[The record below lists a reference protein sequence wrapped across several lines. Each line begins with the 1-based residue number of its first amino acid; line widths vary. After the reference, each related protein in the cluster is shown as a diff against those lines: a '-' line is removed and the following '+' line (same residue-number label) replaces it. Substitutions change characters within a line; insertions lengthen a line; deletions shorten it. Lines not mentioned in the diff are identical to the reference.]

1 MADERVRV
9 VVGQAPGTWFTVDG
23 ELLIGRAASDVDG
36 RLGDDPQL
44 SRSHAR
50 MARGAGGVLT
60 IEDLGSSNGTFVNG
74 ERVEGVRVLRLG
86 DVVRLGTT
94 ELAVTDERGLV
105 PEATRTDAPAP
116 APVAVPEGLIVGDGV
131 AMAAPLPSS
140 GGRLLL
146 AGTVGALVAVSL
158 GIYGNVHDPA
168 SDLSITLGFT
178 DTLTMKVWLA
188 TLAVL
193 FAVVQLGSALWMYG
207 RVPLG
212 AAPGVAGLAASD
224 LGPGR
229 VPAHA
234 AGRLPVPVPA
244 DVRGHVDPSPAA
256 LAAGLRV
263 LRSVRREDRRGP
275 LARAAGDGASAG
287 GRRAVH
293 AAGRCVADERLVV
306 HLGQR
311 LPVALV
317 VLARIDH
324 ILAPLTWLAAAFAV
338 LVLFVGPKLI
348 GAETEGGA
356 AAGAPTGAAAT
367 PSGKEVFVS
376 AGCGGCHTF
385 RAAGSSGVGG
395 PDLDEA
401 KPSADAAEAIVTS
414 GSGSMPS
421 FKGRL
426 SAAEI
431 TAVAE
436 FISGTEPKAA
446 AAAPSGRQPSVAA
459 TIPVGRGPDG
469 ITVAGSDVWVTD
481 AGGTLMRID
490 AGSDRRAGAPSPR
503 GASRTTRW

>member
-86 DVVRLGTT
+86 DVVRVGST

-131 AMAAPLPSS
+131 AMAAPVPSS

-212 AAPGVAGLAASD
+212 AAPAW
-224 LGPGR
+224 LGSLHRISGR
-229 VPAHA
+229 VAF
-234 AGRLPVPVPA
+234 L
-244 DVRGHVDPSPAA
+244 
-256 LAAGLRV
+256 LT
-263 LRSVRREDRRGP
+263 
-275 LARAAGDGASAG
+275 
-287 GRRAVH
+287 
-293 AAGRCVADERLVV
+293 
-306 HLGQR
+306 
-311 LPVALV
+311 LPVAYQCLYQLTFEDTSTR
-317 VLARIDH
+317 VLLHSLLGCAFYG
-324 ILAPLTWLAAAFAV
+324 AFAAKIV
-338 LVLFVGPKLI
+338 VVRSHALPGMALPLAGGVLFTLLVGVWL
-348 GAETEGGA
+348 
-356 AAGAPTGAAAT
+356 
-367 PSGKEVFVS
+367 
-376 AGCGGCHTF
+376 
-385 RAAGSSGVGG
+385 
-395 PDLDEA
+395 
-401 KPSADAAEAIVTS
+401 TS
-414 GSGSMPS
+414 GWW
-421 FKGRL
+421 
-426 SAAEI
+426 
-431 TAVAE
+431 
-436 FISGTEPKAA
+436 FISNNGF
-446 AAAPSGRQPSVAA
+446 
-459 TIPVGRGPDG
+459 
-469 ITVAGSDVWVTD
+469 
-481 AGGTLMRID
+481 
-490 AGSDRRAGAPSPR
+490 PSP
-503 GASRTTRW
+503 